1 MARGHRRPG
10 KIWKLHPA
18 KRRNPKNYTCPSG
31 LRHVGGRPAEP
42 WLLAELI
49 LTGLDAAIAV
59 SHEIWMR
66 AQVNYAL
73 RYVTWMQEE
82 APWCLIELLVV
93 MELAKGGARSK
104 GRSFYV
110 GLMEGHRA
118 GWTFATLIPIAV
130 MYALPSAAAEV
141 TMESNLEGMDGA
153 GRSFRVDFVDRD
165 P

>member
-1 MARGHRRPG
+1 
-10 KIWKLHPA
+10 
-18 KRRNPKNYTCPSG
+18 
-31 LRHVGGRPAEP
+31 
-42 WLLAELI
+42 
-49 LTGLDAAIAV
+49 
-59 SHEIWMR
+59 
-66 AQVNYAL
+66 
-73 RYVTWMQEE
+73 
-82 APWCLIELLVV
+82 

-153 GRSFRVDFVDRD
+153 GRSFRAGLSIVTFSWMVSGSFLLGASAALALSLNARSPAARRGRPEPLPCGSADLQGLEALLEDER
-165 P
+165 